1 MEGFQ
6 PGVIMKLFG
15 KIYLIA
21 FSKPRRTSVLSIL
34 SYIGL
39 VIILIGS
46 ISDRVPMSF
55 GQGNGGSGDGGNGGS
70 GDGGNGGANAIMAK
84 HGGPQCHLSHHGHT
98 DRERCV
104 DGGSPVCPD
113 GSQQGPKGCTCP
125 DGSHPDGNECP
136 TCPDGSQQG
145 PKGCTCLID
154 SISDG
159 SGKSSCIK
167 ILVFDSKGNEIASS
181 LAGGNLHLKLVQ
193 DNSIRVSFVP
203 MIKACSVKVDY
214 FQSLDNGA
222 PAGGNNNDQTSYRI
236 SMSSDNPNPVHL
248 KYHVRCNAGS

>member
-1 MEGFQ
+1 
-6 PGVIMKLFG
+6 
-15 KIYLIA
+15 
-21 FSKPRRTSVLSIL
+21 T
-34 SYIGL
+34 
-39 VIILIGS
+39 
-46 ISDRVPMSF
+46 
-55 GQGNGGSGDGGNGGS
+55 
-70 GDGGNGGANAIMAK
+70 
-84 HGGPQCHLSHHGHT
+84 
-98 DRERCV
+98 
-104 DGGSPVCPD
+104 CPD

-125 DGSHPDGNECP
+125 DGSQQGPKGC